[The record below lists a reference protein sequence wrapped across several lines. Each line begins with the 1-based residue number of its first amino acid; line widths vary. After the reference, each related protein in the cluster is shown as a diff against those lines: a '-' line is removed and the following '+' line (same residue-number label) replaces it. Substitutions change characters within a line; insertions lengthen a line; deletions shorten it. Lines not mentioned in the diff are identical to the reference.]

1 MARNERNRTHSGE
14 QLARQEENKKNEA
27 MDQCKN
33 NRMAEKKREARKNGQ
48 TELYKQLKKEIKSKI
63 KEDKRLWLENE
74 CEKIQEFDRNNQ
86 SKLLSEKIKTVKNRV
101 FQPKQL
107 AIKDHQGA
115 TLIDPDKI
123 MDRWKE
129 YGEKLFDS
137 PSASNSPLPSP
148 QEDIVTDPPPPLYD
162 QKLNMH

>member
-74 CEKIQEFDRNNQ
+74 CEKIQED
-86 SKLLSEKIKTVKNRV
+86 KDSEK
-101 FQPKQL
+101 
-107 AIKDHQGA
+107 
-115 TLIDPDKI
+115 
-123 MDRWKE
+123 
-129 YGEKLFDS
+129 
-137 PSASNSPLPSP
+137 
-148 QEDIVTDPPPPLYD
+148 
-162 QKLNMH
+162 

>member
-1 MARNERNRTHSGE
+1 
-14 QLARQEENKKNEA
+14 
-27 MDQCKN
+27 
-33 NRMAEKKREARKNGQ
+33 MAEKKREARKENGQ

-86 SKLLSEKIKTVKNRV
+86 SKLLFAKIKTVKNRV
-101 FQPKQL
+101 FLPKQL

-115 TLIDPDKI
+115 TLTDPDKI

-129 YGEKLFDS
+129 YSEKLFDS
-137 PSASNSPLPSP
+137 PSASNS
-148 QEDIVTDPPPPLYD
+148 TPPPPPNHHPKKTSWLNLPPYD